1 MGWIFS
7 KALEKI
13 KNVEEVEITLTLV
26 AAHLTFLLSEAI
38 SLFSPL
44 EISGIISTAIAGII
58 M

>member
-1 MGWIFS
+1 LAFS

-38 SLFSPL
+38 SMFTPL
-44 EISGIISTAIAGII
+44 EISGIISTAIA
-58 M
+58 